1 MSKVQRSNIG
11 GKLKKLMTKSIELH
25 RKEKFDML
33 FYEVRQSQFSLEKVY
48 RARVTNETYIN

>member
-1 MSKVQRSNIG
+1 MEEMSKVQRSNIG

-33 FYEVRQSQFSLEKVY
+33 FNEVRQS
-48 RARVTNETYIN
+48 